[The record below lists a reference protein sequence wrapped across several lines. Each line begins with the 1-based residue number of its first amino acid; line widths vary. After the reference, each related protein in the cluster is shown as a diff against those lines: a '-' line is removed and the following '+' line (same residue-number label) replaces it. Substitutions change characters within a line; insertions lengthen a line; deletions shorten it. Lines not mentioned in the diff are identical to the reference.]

1 MEEPGRRFE
10 QELEILENE
19 PSYMRAS
26 WEKFSNNPKDI
37 DAKRLWLK
45 YTKLGEE
52 VPENVTKQMI
62 AIIKKQ
68 VEDHEINQNPDTHNR
83 QWNENKLYELLHIA
97 KTDLDYFWQ
106 ILLEPQAVKFLCLY
120 GFDDCVLDI
129 LRIWLPDRK
138 KLKSSELYSI
148 FEALMNGDDPKPDG
162 PPYVSIYID
171 QRYRKRYPKN
181 K

>member
-1 MEEPGRRFE
+1 MEESEKRFE
-10 QELEILENE
+10 EDLERLENE

-26 WEKFSNNPKDI
+26 LEEFSVNSTYI

-45 YTKLGEE
+45 YTELGEDI
-52 VPENVTKQMI
+52 PEIVTKQMI
-62 AIIKKQ
+62 DIIKKQ

-106 ILLEPQAVKFLCLY
+106 ILHEPQAVKFLCLY

-138 KLKSSELYSI
+138 KLKPSELYSI